1 MYSVKEV
8 VYSEWE
14 THLKEIQHF
23 NILQHWLYGEAK
35 EQTSKWKAVRF
46 LITRDGQFVALAQL
60 LVITLPFL
68 GGIARMNRGP
78 LLNKLIENDYRDSTV
93 CNVIKTLVKEA
104 KKRYWWVIQIA
115 PELAN
120 SLGTVQV
127 LRTFGLRQLNAP
139 PYASGLIDLL
149 PNKDHLLMSL
159 KGKWRNCLRK
169 GILLGTKV
177 TKVCGNSSELN
188 ILIKSYSRLKQD
200 KGFLGVPDSLII
212 SLAKQEGEGWE
223 FTLFIANEENFENA
237 ENPAG
242 MLVSIRHGD
251 TTTYFIGYT
260 NEKGRKLKV
269 NYILLWEAILHA
281 KQNGCKWFDI
291 GGLNSSTPKGIAH
304 FKSGLN
310 PEYYGLIGEF
320 RGFIV
325 PWKR

>member
-1 MYSVKEV
+1 MYSIKEV

-14 THLKEIQHF
+14 TYLKEMQHV
-23 NILQHWLYGEAK
+23 NMLQHWQYGGAK

-46 LITRDGQFVALAQL
+46 LITKDGQIVALAQF
-60 LVITLPFL
+60 LVKMFPYL

-78 LLNKLIENDYRDSTV
+78 LLNKLIKNDSRDSTAYD
-93 CNVIKTLVKEA
+93 VIEALVKEA
-104 KKRYWWVIQIA
+104 QKRCWWVIQIA
-115 PELAN
+115 PELPN
-120 SLGTVQV
+120 SVGTVKV
-127 LRTFGLRQLNAP
+127 LRTFGLRQLKAP

-169 GILLGTKV
+169 GILLDTKV
-177 TKVCGNSSELN
+177 TKACGNSRELK
-188 ILIKSYSRLKQD
+188 ILIKSYGKLKQD
-200 KGFLGVPDSLII
+200 KGFLGVSDSLII

-223 FTLFIANEENFENA
+223 FTLFIANEENNENT

-291 GGLNSSTPKGIAH
+291 GGSNSTTPKGIAH
-304 FKSGLN
+304 FKNGLN
-310 PEYYGLIGEF
+310 PEYYDLIGEW
-320 RGFIV
+320 RGFIL
-325 PWKR
+325 PWNI